1 LRHTD
6 DIERVVAGLPDTNR
20 YVLDYFV
27 EEILS
32 HQPTAIQDY
41 LLATSILD
49 RFCAPLCS
57 ILQYSIIQS
66 IRLWLNRKAARPAEL
81 KPGGRLQV
89 RRKRNFEGPFLGFHL
104 NFETGPECIFISPR
118 YGGLGGLS
126 VGVARLPGAS
136 VGNNTNALKHGLY
149 TKEARELLKMRKEAM
164 EML

>member
-1 LRHTD
+1 M
-6 DIERVVAGLPDTNR
+6 
-20 YVLDYFV
+20 
-27 EEILS
+27 
-32 HQPTAIQDY
+32 
-41 LLATSILD
+41 
-49 RFCAPLCS
+49 
-57 ILQYSIIQS
+57 
-66 IRLWLNRKAARPAEL
+66 

-136 VGNNTNALKHGLY
+136 VGNNTNALK
-149 TKEARELLKMRKEAM
+149 TKEAREQNKRMRELLKMRKEAM